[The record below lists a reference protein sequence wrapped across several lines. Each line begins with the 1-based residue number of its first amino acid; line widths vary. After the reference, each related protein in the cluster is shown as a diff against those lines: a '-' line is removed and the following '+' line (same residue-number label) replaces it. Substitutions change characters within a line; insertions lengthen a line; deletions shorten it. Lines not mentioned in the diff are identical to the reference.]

1 MKNNKILFF
10 TNMKEKNI
18 HFANDINK
26 NTEWT
31 KDSWRKF
38 NISQQP
44 TYNDLDLLNNITE
57 KVN

>member
-1 MKNNKILFF
+1 
-10 TNMKEKNI
+10 MKEKNI
-18 HFANDINK
+18 HNTNDINK

-44 TYNDLDLLNNITE
+44 MYNDLDLLNNITD
-57 KVN
+57 KVK